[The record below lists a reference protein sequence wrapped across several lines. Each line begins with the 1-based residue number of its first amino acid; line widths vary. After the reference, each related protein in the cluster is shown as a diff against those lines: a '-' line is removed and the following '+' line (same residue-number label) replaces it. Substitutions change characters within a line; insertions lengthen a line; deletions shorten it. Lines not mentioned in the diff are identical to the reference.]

1 MTPTTEAGK
10 SLMLRLVGYDRDDY
24 HQYGVAIAAIEAE
37 ARADALTALRER
49 VILTQLDPCFCDDY
63 GQLPECEACLRTRA
77 VLAEIDRALEP

>member
-10 SLMLRLVGYDRDDY
+10 SLAFRLATHADRDY

-63 GQLPECEACLRTRA
+63 GQLPECEACLRARA